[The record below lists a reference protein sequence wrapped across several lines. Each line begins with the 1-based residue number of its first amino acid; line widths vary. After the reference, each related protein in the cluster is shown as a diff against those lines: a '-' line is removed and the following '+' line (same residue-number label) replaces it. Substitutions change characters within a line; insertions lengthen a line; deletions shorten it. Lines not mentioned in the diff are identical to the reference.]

1 MNRALANL
9 NFMTQKS
16 IQELLDFTG
25 KTVIVTGGA
34 MGIGFGIVLRFLEAG
49 ANVVMADVAEAG
61 RAKAEALSKEGK
73 PIVYIKT
80 DVSSEEEVSRLIS
93 ETVSKFGGLDVLVNN
108 AGIYPQKTV
117 MEMDL
122 ALWEKIQAVN
132 QRSVF
137 LCSREAAKVMI
148 QKGKG
153 NIVNI
158 ASIDALHPSM
168 VGLAAYDTSKHGVW
182 GFTKNFALEVS
193 TKGIRVNAVAPGGIA
208 TEGVAAMT
216 GGSTQQLKASMKEF
230 SEKIP
235 MGRFG
240 EPDDIAMATLFC
252 ASDASSYM
260 TGEIIVV
267 DGGVLLK

>member
-1 MNRALANL
+1 MA
-9 NFMTQKS
+9 QKT
-16 IQELLDFTG
+16 IAQLFDFTG
-25 KTVIVTGGA
+25 QTVIVTGGA
-34 MGIGFGIVLRFLEAG
+34 MGIGHGIVLRFLEAG
-49 ANVVMADVAEAG
+49 ANVVIADMAEAG
-61 RAKAEALSKEGK
+61 KEKAEKLSGEGK
-73 PIVYIKT
+73 PVIFIKT
-80 DVSSEEEVSRLIS
+80 DVSSEEEVKRMVA
-93 ETVSKFGGLDVLVNN
+93 ETVNKFGRLDVLVNN

-137 LCSREAAKVMI
+137 LCSREAAGVMAK
-148 QKGKG
+148 KGKG

-182 GFTKNFALEVS
+182 GFTKNFALEIAA
-193 TKGIRVNAVAPGGIA
+193 KGIRVNAIAPGGIS
-208 TEGVAAMT
+208 TEGVSVMMSGA
-216 GGSTQQLKASMKEF
+216 SSDSLKQFA
-230 SEKIP
+230 EKIP

-240 EPDDIAMATLFC
+240 EPDDIAMAVVFC